1 MSKCLDPGGLVWC
14 DFVEVWAPPSISQ
27 TVGIWLPVEKNQ
39 KLCCAHQAWL
49 QVGLRLWQPFFPFEA
64 TGLTRCRLRNFCD
77 CRRARGGHSFVH
89 SPHSFQ
95 FKSFYRA
102 VKWESGLPPHRHTY
116 THTYTHTHSSL
127 SKWQVGLP
135 NVHLSLQLEDLR
147 TSMANAA
154 HRGRDEP
161 WSSMLP
167 ASASVNLQNVT
178 CIFIRIYFCLIL
190 A

>member
-116 THTYTHTHSSL
+116 THTHTDTHTLVCQSDKWDFQMFTFPCSWKTYEPLWPMRHIVDEMNHGQACCPQVHRWTCRMSPVYL
-127 SKWQVGLP
+127 S
-135 NVHLSLQLEDLR
+135 EY
-147 TSMANAA
+147 
-154 HRGRDEP
+154 
-161 WSSMLP
+161 
-167 ASASVNLQNVT
+167 
-178 CIFIRIYFCLIL
+178 IFVWF
-190 A
+190 